1 MKYLPYERIIY
12 KTNLSEQEVL
22 TRLSGFVEPK
32 KYGLGRNPMMDY
44 EGSIN
49 NNRFEISKVI
59 QYRNSFLPQIN
70 GRIQNDND
78 GTQIQ
83 VTLSLHA
90 FVSFFLIV
98 WCSFALLFFIGISI
112 RDIREKE
119 ISVEFFLPLFMLLF
133 VYVLTMVGFK
143 SESKQSKE
151 YLRRS
156 FEAEIIRES

>member
-1 MKYLPYERIIY
+1 MKYLPYERITY

-32 KYGLGRNPMMDY
+32 KFGLGRNPMKDY

-70 GRIQNDND
+70 GRIQNDD

-98 WCSFALLFFIGISI
+98 WCSFALFFFIGVSI

-119 ISVEFFLPLFMLLF
+119 ISVEFFLPLLMLLF
-133 VYVLTMVGFK
+133 VYALTMVGFK

-156 FEAEIIRES
+156 FEAEIISES